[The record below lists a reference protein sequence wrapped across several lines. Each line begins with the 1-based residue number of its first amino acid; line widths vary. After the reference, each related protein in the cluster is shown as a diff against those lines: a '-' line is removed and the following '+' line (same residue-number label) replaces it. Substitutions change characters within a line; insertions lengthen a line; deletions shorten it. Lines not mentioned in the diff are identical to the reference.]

1 MSKARKL
8 VVVVDDDPGMLKA
21 LHRLLAAKGF
31 ETLTYPSAEAFLASG
46 AGHGAI
52 CLVLDIHLSGISGIE
67 LRRRLTVKGSIVP
80 VIFMTAFDDEATHRE
95 ALDAGCV
102 AYLHKPFQAD
112 LLFNAIDR
120 CRQAD
125 RR

>member
-1 MSKARKL
+1 MSNARKL

-21 LHRLLAAKGF
+21 LQRLLAAKGF
-31 ETLTYPSAEAFLASG
+31 DTLTFPSGEEALASG
-46 AGHGAI
+46 AGHGAV

-67 LRRRLTVKGSIVP
+67 LRRRLAVKGSTVP
-80 VIFMTAFDDEATHRE
+80 VIFMTAFDDEATRRE
-95 ALDAGCV
+95 ALNAGCV

-112 LLFNAIDR
+112 LLFDAIER
-120 CRQAD
+120 SCQAD